1 MAVDF
6 AALEEQGFVQ
16 RRSEMNSPVE
26 AKIAVFASNWRKR
39 TNDVNIV
46 LLDGSVSTD
55 MDYASERTDQPYR
68 PPMCTEL
75 NLPSYIEEK
84 LRWKGQQYRR
94 FDANGEPNQTNNP
107 VFTESGGAAITKIA
121 DAAWDWQ
128 LLTPEANYNGI
139 TRVITGANP
148 QVSYLFRSSYRRC
161 DFLYRTDYLSSASLR
176 VTIAVGN
183 GQVTVFDETSG
194 TWVEA
199 NGYTFSAKEEDYIFP
214 VPAGTFKTATGYRKT
229 VFQKRLKMR
238 RTEVVPSWQITI
250 RSQDGGR
257 LGYWGIQYAGHDNMI
272 NFINS
277 ARGSH
282 NIAALR
288 YFEGWS
294 VDDWKPDLILYAC
307 NTINEMISLAGGT
320 SETDTPATFAGRFN
334 TFITAL
340 KAKSYA
346 PEIFAYMLFVNRFQQ
361 PVDPTDRVLLR
372 RTSATVGL
380 NGYTL
385 FDYYDYLHAT
395 LKSLPIAAVNTFYE
409 FFNYG
414 VLRAAASAGTSTIFK
429 ELFGYASASGSD
441 PIAGKTGKEGTSLV
455 CDGTH
460 LNDVGNFVGWRFLEK
475 YFNL

>member
-1 MAVDF
+1 M
-6 AALEEQGFVQ
+6 L
-16 RRSEMNSPVE
+16 
-26 AKIAVFASNWRKR
+26 I
-39 TNDVNIV
+39 
-46 LLDGSVSTD
+46 DGSVSTD
-55 MDYASERTDQPYR
+55 MDYASERADQAYR

-94 FDANGEPNQTNNP
+94 FDANGEQDQSGPA
-107 VFTESGGAAITKIA
+107 FTESGGTAVTKIA

-128 LLTPEANYNGI
+128 LPTPEANYNGI

-148 QVSYLFRSSYRRC
+148 QVSYFFRNSYRRC
-161 DFLYRTDYLSSASLR
+161 DFIYRTDYLSSASLK
-176 VTIAVGN
+176 VTISVGN
-183 GQVTVFDETSG
+183 GKVTVFDEVSG

-199 NGYTFSAKEEDYIFP
+199 NGYTFSAKELDQILP
-214 VPAGTFKTATGYRKT
+214 GTFKTATGFRKT

-238 RTEVVPSWQITI
+238 RTDVGASWQITI

-257 LGYWGIQYAGHDNMI
+257 LCYWGNQYSGHDNMI

-288 YFEGWS
+288 YFEQWS

-307 NTINEMISLAGGT
+307 NTINEMRSEAGGIV
-320 SETDTPATFAGRFN
+320 ETDTPATFAGRFN
-334 TFITAL
+334 TFITEL
-340 KAKSYA
+340 LAKSYT
-346 PEIFAYMLFVNRFQQ
+346 PEVFAYMLFVNRNQQ
-361 PVDPTDRVLLR
+361 PVDPTGRVLLR
-372 RTSATVGL
+372 RTSAAVGL

-385 FDYYDYLHAT
+385 FDYYDYLHGT
-395 LKSLPIAAVNTFYE
+395 LKSLPIASVNTFYE

-429 ELFGYASASGSD
+429 ELFGYGSPSGD
-441 PIAGKTGKEGTSLV
+441 DAIEGKTGKEGTSLV
-455 CDGTH
+455 MDGTH

-475 YFNL
+475 YFDL

>member
-1 MAVDF
+1 
-6 AALEEQGFVQ
+6 
-16 RRSEMNSPVE
+16 
-26 AKIAVFASNWRKR
+26 
-39 TNDVNIV
+39 
-46 LLDGSVSTD
+46 
-55 MDYASERTDQPYR
+55 
-68 PPMCTEL
+68 MCTEL

-84 LRWKGQQYRR
+84 LRWKGQQHRR

-107 VFTESGGAAITKIA
+107 VFNESGGGAITKIA

-148 QVSYLFRSSYRRC
+148 QVSYLFRSSHRRC
-161 DFLYRTDYLSSASLR
+161 DFLYRTDYLSSASLL

-183 GQVTVFDETSG
+183 SEVTVFDETSG

-250 RSQDGGR
+250 RSQDGSR
-257 LGYWGIQYAGHDNMI
+257 LAYWGIQYAGHDNMI

-334 TFITAL
+334 TLITAL

-372 RTSATVGL
+372 RTSAAVGL

-395 LKSLPIAAVNTFYE
+395 LKSLPIAGE
-409 FFNYG
+409 FG
-414 VLRAAASAGTSTIFK
+414 VIDQRNSEIKDISFRT
-429 ELFGYASASGSD
+429 EL
-441 PIAGKTGKEGTSLV
+441 TSLS
-455 CDGTH
+455 
-460 LNDVGNFVGWRFLEK
+460 K
-475 YFNL
+475 